1 GAALLLTTPDDVFR
15 AIVPWLLLVATLLF
29 ALGPWLLRTFK
40 RTAGSGEADTWV
52 QACAIAAVSVYGGY
66 FNGGLGIVLLAA
78 FSLLGHSN
86 INAMQGLKNL
96 VSSVLTAIAV
106 SVYAFGGAIFWREA
120 LVMMLAATVG
130 GYVMARVG
138 RRLPA
143 TLVRAV
149 VIVTG
154 SIMTILFFRS

>member
-1 GAALLLTTPDDVFR
+1 
-15 AIVPWLLLVATLLF
+15 
-29 ALGPWLLRTFK
+29 
-40 RTAGSGEADTWV
+40 
-52 QACAIAAVSVYGGY
+52 
-66 FNGGLGIVLLAA
+66 
-78 FSLLGHSN
+78 
-86 INAMQGLKNL
+86 M
-96 VSSVLTAIAV
+96 SSVLTAIAV